1 MKKKTLSVVL
11 SFVLL
16 FSCALLP
23 VSATAFVDL
32 DDPEVTW
39 SDSSCLRLMAP
50 VHANNPINLPL
61 GTTISENCTVTWY
74 LKPDVSD
81 VLQTFN
87 FYLSSTYLDGN
98 INDTDAANSWLT
110 GISFGRET
118 GGLKAIPYC
127 NKFFF
132 NLQGLGGPYCGY
144 GNTLDEP
151 NLYWY
156 ESGVTHADVSMTAG
170 EWNRIDLSVD
180 MENRVTDVYLNYKKI
195 GSGKFFSGELAE
207 FNALYIPYPSIGNV
221 RYCNMDNLL
230 IRKGCHAPA
239 KGDLGSNLGAQ
250 SVQAEKDQI
259 LYFDAF
265 DLNNRT
271 IGKDVNVSDAGA
283 VICSRQGEDGYANE
297 IITTDGIAKQNGVM
311 FRGVQVSNDPGTV
324 FNARFVATLD
334 SLDYESA
341 GFDISV
347 DGKTATEVF
356 CHTVYDSILGSDTT
370 GITLTY
376 SALGSFGANYIY
388 CLTVK
393 DIAAGQS
400 FVVTPFTYRDGV
412 KISGVGYQVTFEKG
426 VPTITA
432 A

>member
-50 VHANNPINLPL
+50 LHGNHPVNLPL
-61 GTTISENCTVTWY
+61 GTTISEDCTVTWY
-74 LKPDVSD
+74 VKPEKTSVN
-81 VLQTFN
+81 QTVN
-87 FYLSSTYLDGN
+87 FYLTAAYKDGQV
-98 INDTDAANSWLT
+98 DANGEEDNYLT
-110 GISFGRET
+110 GISFT
-118 GGLKAIPYC
+118 PDTNGLSAIPYPERFSWNFNGIGGQFLEA
-127 NKFFF
+127 NKS
-132 NLQGLGGPYCGY
+132 Y
-144 GNTLDEP
+144 
-151 NLYWY
+151 Y
-156 ESGVTHADVSMTAG
+156 EYETDVTQADASMIA
-170 EWNRIDLSVD
+170 EQWNRIDLAVD
-180 MENRVTDVYLNYKKI
+180 MTNRKTEVYLNYRKI
-195 GSGKFFSGELAE
+195 GYGNFFSETLTGFSAI
-207 FNALYIPYPSIGNV
+207 YVPYVASGN
-221 RYCNMDNLL
+221 YHCDIDNLL
-230 IRKGCHAPA
+230 IRKGCQAPQ
-239 KGDLGSNLGAQ
+239 KGDIGSNLNEEVLI
-250 SVQAEKDQI
+250 SEKNQI

-265 DLNNRT
+265 DLGDRT
-271 IGKDVNVSDAGA
+271 IGASVAVLTAGA
-283 VICSRQGEDGYANE
+283 VICKRQGYDGYANE
-297 IITTDGIAKQNGVM
+297 IITTDGIAKQNGAM

-412 KISGVGYQVTFEKG
+412 KISGVGYQVTFENG

>member
-50 VHANNPINLPL
+50 LHANHPVNLPL
-61 GTTISENCTVTWY
+61 GTTISEDCTVTWY
-74 LKPDVSD
+74 VKPEKTSVN
-81 VLQTFN
+81 QTVN
-87 FYLSSTYLDGN
+87 FYLTAAYKDGQV
-98 INDTDAANSWLT
+98 DANGEEDNYLT
-110 GISFGRET
+110 GISFT
-118 GGLKAIPYC
+118 PDTNGLSAIPYC
-127 NKFFF
+127 ERFSWKFNGIGGQFLEANKS
-132 NLQGLGGPYCGY
+132 Y
-144 GNTLDEP
+144 
-151 NLYWY
+151 Y
-156 ESGVTHADVSMTAG
+156 EYETDVTQADASMIA
-170 EWNRIDLSVD
+170 EQWNRIDLAVD
-180 MENRVTDVYLNYKKI
+180 MTNRKTEVYLNYRKI
-195 GSGKFFSGELAE
+195 GYGNFFSETLTGFSAI
-207 FNALYIPYPSIGNV
+207 YVPYVASGN
-221 RYCNMDNLL
+221 YHCDIDNLL
-230 IRKGCHAPA
+230 IRKGCQAPQ
-239 KGDLGSNLGAQ
+239 KGDIGSNLNEEVLI
-250 SVQAEKDQI
+250 SEKNQI

-265 DLNNRT
+265 DLGDRT
-271 IGKDVNVSDAGA
+271 IGASVAVLTAGA
-283 VICSRQGEDGYANE
+283 VICKRQGYQGYMNE
-297 IITTDGIAKQNGVM
+297 IITTDGIAKQNGAM
-311 FRGVQVSNDPGTV
+311 FRGVQVSNDPTV